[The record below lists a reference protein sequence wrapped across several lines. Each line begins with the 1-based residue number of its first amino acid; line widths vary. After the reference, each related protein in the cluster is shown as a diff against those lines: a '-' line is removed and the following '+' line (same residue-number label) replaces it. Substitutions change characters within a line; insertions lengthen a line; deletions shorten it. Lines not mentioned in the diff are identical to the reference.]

1 MNRNII
7 LKNTIIS
14 FLLVYLFANVP
25 GWSVY
30 GFSKLL
36 LCTVFITLLTVLI
49 TFIDF
54 EFIK

>member
-1 MNRNII
+1 MNKNILI
-7 LKNTIIS
+7 KNTIIS

-36 LCTVFITLLTVLI
+36 LCAVFITLLTVLI

-54 EFIK
+54 EFLK

>member
-1 MNRNII
+1 MNKNILI
-7 LKNTIIS
+7 KNTIIS
-14 FLLVYLFANVP
+14 FLLVYLFASVP

-36 LCTVFITLLTVLI
+36 LCAVFIALLTVLI
-49 TFIDF
+49 TFIDL

>member
-1 MNRNII
+1 MNKNII

-14 FLLVYLFANVP
+14 ALLVYLFSRVP

-36 LCTVFITLLTVLI
+36 LCAVFITLLTVLI

-54 EFIK
+54 EFLK

>member
-1 MNRNII
+1 MNKNII

-14 FLLVYLFANVP
+14 FLLVYMFASVP

-30 GFSKLL
+30 GFYKLL
-36 LCTVFITLLTVLI
+36 LCAVFITLLTVLI